1 MATLTDTKGT
11 WWTRPPRRILA
22 ILGPTATGKS
32 SIALELAERVDAE
45 IVNCDA
51 LQIYRRLDIGT
62 AKPTAAERA
71 RVPHHLYDFVE
82 PDQTYSAGRYAR
94 RAQEVLDEILGRR
107 HAILVGGTGLYF
119 RALTRGIAEIPEI
132 PSEVRERIRG
142 QLSRDGSAAVHARLA
157 ELDPV
162 MADGLHPADSQ
173 RVARALEIY
182 EGTGRSQREWIEEQ
196 TTPSLPGPVHGFAL
210 TLDRDLLYDRIRLRT
225 QAMFRS
231 GWEAEVRALL
241 EQGVDPGAP
250 GFQAIGYREIVD
262 VVQGRA
268 TSAEALDRIL
278 IQTRRYAKRQM
289 TWFRKEHGVH
299 WLPADDPGRAVDTV
313 LQSVS

>member
-1 MATLTDTKGT
+1 M
-11 WWTRPPRRILA
+11 I
-22 ILGPTATGKS
+22 
-32 SIALELAERVDAE
+32 
-45 IVNCDA
+45 NCDA
-51 LQIYRRLDIGT
+51 LQIYRGLEIGT
-62 AKPTAAERA
+62 AKPTARERA
-71 RVPHHLYDFVE
+71 RVPHHLYDFLDPHE
-82 PDQTYSAGRYAR
+82 RFSAGRYAR
-94 RAQEVLDEILGRR
+94 RAIQTLEEVLQRR

-119 RALTRGIAEIPEI
+119 RALTRGIAEIPDI
-132 PSEVRERIRG
+132 PGDVRNAIRQ
-142 QLSRDGSAAVHARLA
+142 QLEQQGPRALHARLSRVDPRSA
-157 ELDPV
+157 ED
-162 MADGLHPADSQ
+162 LHPADSQ
-173 RVARALEIY
+173 RVARALEIF
-182 EGTGRSQREWIEEQ
+182 EGTGRSQKDWIADQ
-196 TTPSLPGPVHGFAL
+196 SSPRLPGPVHGFTL

-225 QAMFRS
+225 QAMFRA

-241 EQGVDPGAP
+241 DQGVDPGAP